1 MRWAKGFSECLRKY
15 WRTIL
20 YHKSLTLFQK
30 IESLF
35 QLACYFIFVLGV
47 VGFFLAIPYYL
58 IFPWSFLLYDYWKCS
73 VAAVAIIASVP
84 IYAAPVLIY
93 GLAIAEL
100 RKMEKISIRRAF
112 HLGYLAIVGY
122 VVSWAGAL
130 AVIDGLTGRRSVFRR
145 TPKFGLVDRHS
156 QRRLQNLLPA

>member
-1 MRWAKGFSECLRKY
+1 MRWAKGFSECFRKY
-15 WRTIL
+15 WRTIV
-20 YHKSLTLFQK
+20 YHRGLTLFQK
-30 IESLF
+30 VECLF

-73 VAAVAIIASVP
+73 VAPVAIIASVP
-84 IYAAPVLIY
+84 IYAAPILVY

-112 HLGYLAIVGY
+112 HLIYLGIVGY
-122 VVSWAGAL
+122 IVSWAGAL
-130 AVIDGLTGRRSVFRR
+130 AVIDGLMGRRSAFRR
-145 TPKFGLVDRHS
+145 TPKYGLIDRYS
-156 QRRLQNLLPA
+156 RVNMKRLAGN